1 MRSNGFTVPHLE
13 LENQL
18 MHRCPQLKY
27 VEAAAVVRKA
37 RQELGMGKSDPV
49 TEELKHKTE
58 ELLKSAVGLKFLPI
72 DSDSITTPQTLQS
85 YSYDNSEDSPM
96 RSPSS
101 DDRSALYPYQRA
113 MMTTVPTQTVS
124 ILKNK
129 SCQTKVLQDD
139 TESSTFADDGDGDT
153 TMTNTTSMTT
163 KKKKRSKVL
172 SRLFRVGRKNKKVV
186 D

>member
-1 MRSNGFTVPHLE
+1 MRNNGAFSVPHLE

-37 RQELGMGKSDPV
+37 REELGMGKSDPV

-58 ELLKSAVGLKFLPI
+58 ELLKSAMGLKFLPI

-96 RSPSS
+96 RSPSAG
-101 DDRSALYPYQRA
+101 DRNVLYPYPRA
-113 MMTTVPTQTVS
+113 MMATVPTQTVS

-129 SCQTKVLQDD
+129 GIQTKGQPMLDD
-139 TESSTFADDGDGDT
+139 TETSTFADDGDGDT
-153 TMTNTTSMTT
+153 TMTNTTSM
-163 KKKKRSKVL
+163 KKKRSKLL
-172 SRLFRVGRKNKKVV
+172 SRIFRVGRKSKKVV